1 MKEFSSKTYLKDVI
15 DFELKIYCK
24 NDEYYFTIK
33 KIVNIKSPFIL
44 NEMGH
49 DIKLLDNN
57 YYIIEC
63 IPCNK
68 NYFCRLFVDENKEI
82 KEYYYQFTEKQGIEN
97 SVPYYQK
104 LNVAYVK
111 TQFGEKI
118 YSSNNTN
125 ISKEVIEII
134 KQNKFNFNLNYKEYL
149 W

>member
-24 NDEYYFTIK
+24 NDEYYFIIK
-33 KIVNIKSPFIL
+33 KIVNI
-44 NEMGH
+44 E
-49 DIKLLDNN
+49 
-57 YYIIEC
+57 Y

-82 KEYYYQFTEKQGIEN
+82 KEYYYQFNEKQGIEN
-97 SVPYYQK
+97 SIPYYQK
-104 LNVAYVK
+104 LNTAYVK

-125 ISKEVIEII
+125 ISKEVLEII
-134 KQNKFNFNLNYKEYL
+134 KQNKLNFNLNYKEYL